1 MASLSLEGL
10 TLNVADLE
18 RSLAFYTRLPGVA
31 VEFHKPGLFAML
43 RIGKGRLGLLQRAA
57 GRFHIELETDDLD
70 GFYEAVRQAGI
81 EPKGPPVRHPW
92 GERDFQVVDPDG
104 FVLEFE
110 AAEQEGDSDPEPERT
125 E

>member
-1 MASLSLEGL
+1 MANLSLEGL

-70 GFYEAVRQAGI
+70 GYYEAVRLAGI

-92 GERDFQVVDPDG
+92 GERDFQVIDPDG

-110 AAEQEGDSDPEPERT
+110 AAGDESEAGPGRT

>member
-1 MASLSLEGL
+1 MANLSLEGL
-10 TLNVADLE
+10 TLNVADLK
-18 RSLAFYTRLPGVA
+18 RSMAFYTRLPGVA

-43 RIGKGRLGLLQRAA
+43 RIGRSRLGLLQRAA
-57 GRFHIELETDDLD
+57 GRFHMELETDDLD
-70 GFYEAVRQAGI
+70 ELYEVVRQAGI

-110 AAEQEGDSDPEPERT
+110 SATEDDDSDARAS
-125 E
+125 

>member
-1 MASLSLEGL
+1 MPKLSLEGL
-10 TLNVADLE
+10 TLHVADLE

-57 GRFHIELETDDLD
+57 GRFHIELETDNLD
-70 GFYEAVRQAGI
+70 EFYESVRQAGI
-81 EPKGPPVRHPW
+81 EPKGPPVLHPW

-110 AAEQEGDSDPEPERT
+110 SAT

>member
-1 MASLSLEGL
+1 LAGANPGGL
-10 TLNVADLE
+10 VMT
-18 RSLAFYTRLPGVA
+18 
-31 VEFHKPGLFAML
+31 
-43 RIGKGRLGLLQRAA
+43 
-57 GRFHIELETDDLD
+57 
-70 GFYEAVRQAGI
+70 AGI

-110 AAEQEGDSDPEPERT
+110 SAT

>member
-1 MASLSLEGL
+1 VAILSLEGL

-18 RSLAFYTRLPGVA
+18 RSVAFYTRLPGVA

-70 GFYEAVRQAGI
+70 KFYEAVRQAGI
-81 EPKGPPVRHPW
+81 EPKGPPVLHPW

-110 AAEQEGDSDPEPERT
+110 AATEDDDPDAGPERT
-125 E
+125 D

>member
-1 MASLSLEGL
+1 MPNLSLEGL

-31 VEFHKPGLFAML
+31 VEFHKPGIFAML

-81 EPKGPPVRHPW
+81 EPKGPPIRHPW
-92 GERDFQVVDPDG
+92 GERDFQVIDPDG

-110 AAEQEGDSDPEPERT
+110 STTEQDDPDAGTKRT
-125 E
+125 D

>member
-1 MASLSLEGL
+1 LS
-10 TLNVADLE
+10 
-18 RSLAFYTRLPGVA
+18 
-31 VEFHKPGLFAML
+31 FHQPGLFAML

-57 GRFHIELETDDLD
+57 GRFHVELETDDLD
-70 GFYEAVRQAGI
+70 GLYEVVRQAGI

-92 GERDFQVVDPDG
+92 GERDFQVIDPDG

-110 AAEQEGDSDPEPERT
+110 SGTQEDDSDPGPGRT

>member
-1 MASLSLEGL
+1 MTSLSLEGL

-18 RSLAFYTRLPGVA
+18 RSLEFYTRLPGVA
-31 VEFHKPGLFAML
+31 VEFQKPGLFAML
-43 RIGKGRLGLLQRAA
+43 RIGNGRLGLLQRAA

-70 GFYEAVRQAGI
+70 KFYEAVRRAGI
-81 EPKGPPVRHPW
+81 EPKGPPVLHPW

-110 AAEQEGDSDPEPERT
+110 AATEEDGSDSGPRRT
-125 E
+125 D

>member
-1 MASLSLEGL
+1 MAKVSLEGL

-70 GFYEAVRQAGI
+70 GYYEAVRQAGI

-104 FVLEFE
+104 FILEFE
-110 AAEQEGDSDPEPERT
+110 AADQAGESDSGPERT
-125 E
+125 D